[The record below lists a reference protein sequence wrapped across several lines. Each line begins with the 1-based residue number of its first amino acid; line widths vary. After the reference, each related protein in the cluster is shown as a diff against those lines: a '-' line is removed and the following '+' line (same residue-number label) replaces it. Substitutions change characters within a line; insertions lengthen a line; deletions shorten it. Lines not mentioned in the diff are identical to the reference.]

1 MHKRKG
7 FTLVELVVVVMIL
20 GILAAVAAPKL
31 LNTSGT
37 ATDNG
42 LLQTL
47 AVVRDAIERYAAEN
61 NGSLPGDAGTDAD
74 FKADLTEY
82 LRGNFPKCP
91 VGPQKDDGVLVE
103 TDSGAV
109 MEGVA
114 APNPNESWM
123 YNNKTGVFI
132 VNWDGTTKI
141 DPTISY
147 WEL

>member
-1 MHKRKG
+1 MG

-37 ATDNG
+37 ATDNA

-47 AVVRDAIERYAAEN
+47 AVVRDSIERYAAEN
-61 NGSLPGDAGTDAD
+61 NGSLPGEAGTDAD
-74 FKADLTEY
+74 FKADLAEY
-82 LRGNFPKCP
+82 LRGAFPKCS
-91 VGPQKDDGVLVE
+91 VGPRKDDGILVE
-103 TDSGAV
+103 TDAGTP

-114 APNPNESWM
+114 TPAEGESWM

-132 VNWDGTTKI
+132 VNWDGSTKI
-141 DPTISY
+141 DPAISY
-147 WEL
+147 DEL